1 LKRLLIR
8 SACCISLFLSAP
20 AIAAKTA
27 HPAATVILLEGEP
40 TYFEHGHRHVLDLG
54 QALGKEAEIQTP
66 KDGSIHLVLV
76 NGSSLI
82 LAADS
87 HLKLEALDLP
97 PARPRYR
104 AKLTQGRLAVM
115 VDPKDQAL
123 NLDLSTNDAAVS
135 FKRGHFELAVTE
147 GGSEVTVDQG
157 SVDFGDVDHKRTET
171 VGALRSCSL
180 FNGRLEHANR
190 LSKREAGDFRQ
201 RWQRGEMVHQQRAEL
216 IKHFK
221 GVN

>member
-1 LKRLLIR
+1 MKRLLIR
-8 SACCISLFLSAP
+8 FACCISVFLSSA
-20 AIAAKTA
+20 ALAAKA
-27 HPAATVILLEGEP
+27 VHPVATVILLEAEP
-40 TYFEHGHRHVLDLG
+40 TYFESGHRHVLNLG
-54 QALGKEAEIQTP
+54 QALGKDAEIQTP
-66 KDGSIHLVLV
+66 KDGSVHLVLV

-82 LAADS
+82 LAANS
-87 HLKLEALDLP
+87 HLRLEALDLP

-104 AKLTQGRLAVM
+104 AKLSQGRLAVM

-123 NLDLSTNDAAVS
+123 TLELSTNDAAVS
-135 FKRGHFELAVTE
+135 FKKGHFELAVTD

-157 SVDFGDVDHKRTET
+157 SVDFGDVDHKRVET

-190 LSKREAGDFRQ
+190 LSKREAGGFRE
-201 RWQRGEMVHQQRAEL
+201 RWQRAEMVHQQRAEL

-221 GVN
+221 SVN